1 MAAIQTIGRQPD
13 RFMKILYH
21 HRTRS
26 KDGQNV
32 HIEELIA
39 ALRRRGHEII
49 VVAPPVMEE
58 AEFGS
63 DAGAVSLLK
72 SYLPKAFYELLEFGY
87 GIVAYRRLKAAVK
100 RHRPDVLYERYN
112 LFLLSGVRLARRYGL
127 PFLLEVNSPLLLE
140 RRKSDGIALEA
151 LASWTER
158 TAWRAADHAL
168 PVTDCLADHLRAAGL
183 DEAQIQVI
191 PNGINLDRFDAANDG
206 AKVRGDLNLI
216 GKTVLGFTGFMRDW
230 HGLERVI
237 DVMADAPNR
246 DELHFLVVGDGP
258 ARDALEVHAK
268 ARAIP
273 DQVTVTG
280 IVGRDD
286 VADYVAAFDIA
297 LQPQV
302 TDYASP
308 LKLFEY
314 MALGRAIVA
323 PDQRN
328 IREVLT
334 DGGDAL
340 LFEPADNDA
349 FTKAIRSL
357 VADPALRQS
366 LGRGAMK
373 TVQDRGFTWDANA
386 ARVESIFT
394 SLLDKKDHE

>member
-1 MAAIQTIGRQPD
+1 
-13 RFMKILYH
+13 MKILYH

-49 VVAPPVMEE
+49 VVAPPVMQE
-58 AEFGS
+58 AAFGA
-63 DAGAVSLLK
+63 DAGIVGLLK
-72 SYLPKAFYELLEFGY
+72 SYLPRAFYELLEFGY
-87 GIVAYRRLKAAVK
+87 GMLAYRRLKAAVT

-112 LFLLSGVRLARRYGL
+112 LFLLAGVRLARRQGL
-127 PFLLEVNSPLLLE
+127 PFLLEVNSPLLQE
-140 RRKSDGIALEA
+140 RRKSDGIALKS
-151 LASWTER
+151 LAAWTER

-168 PVTDCLADHLRAAGL
+168 PVTECLADHLREAGL
-183 DEAQIQVI
+183 EASQIQVI
-191 PNGINLDRFDAANDG
+191 PNGINLDRFDADNDG

-216 GKTVLGFTGFMRDW
+216 GKTILGFTGFMRDW
-230 HGLERVI
+230 HGLERVV

-246 DELHFLVVGDGP
+246 AELHFLVVGDGP
-258 ARDALEVHAK
+258 ARAALEAHAA
-268 ARAIP
+268 ARSVSN
-273 DQVTVTG
+273 QVTVTG

-286 VADYVAAFDIA
+286 VAGHVAAFDIA

-302 TDYASP
+302 TEYASP

-323 PDQRN
+323 PNQRN

-334 DGGDAL
+334 DGRDSL

-349 FTKAIRSL
+349 FTAAIRTL
-357 VADPALRQS
+357 VADPGLRQS
-366 LGRGAMK
+366 LGRGAMQ
-373 TVQDRGFTWDANA
+373 TVHDRGFTWDDNA
-386 ARVESIFT
+386 ARVERLFSA
-394 SLLDKKDHE
+394 LLERKGK